1 MGSFILFLPI
11 RFYAKRCVQQRKM
24 VPVTAVAL
32 QIQRWIKPPN
42 REAVVTMNS
51 IMTSTPATVILNTII
66 LATIPR
72 WTANTTSTTTSTL
85 IPLALPKAT
94 STSTITERMV
104 DTWERLAVPIFM
116 RLLRST
122 PLTSNPPDASAR
134 VSYLAMWI
142 RVVASQQALQLRHAK
157 IEQHSLQHNLL
168 AEILQTRI
176 PIRFLPA
183 VA

>member
-11 RFYAKRCVQQRKM
+11 RFYAKRCVQQRRM
-24 VPVTAVAL
+24 VPGTAVAL
-32 QIQRWIKPPN
+32 KIRRWIKPPN

-72 WTANTTSTTTSTL
+72 WTANTTSATTSTL